1 VSDEIKGKVLIVED
15 DKNYAEILKR
25 VIMKNGY
32 EINLAY
38 DGKEG
43 LELSTEWKPD
53 VIIVDWM
60 MPGMSGIEL
69 ISKLREHPELR
80 FSYIIM
86 LTARVETEDKI
97 TGLEAG
103 ADDFITKP
111 VDFGEL
117 IARIRVGFRTKKLQ
131 SEIAELQHESAL
143 LEMARTLGHEINNPL
158 NIIYLALEL
167 INRAFKEDNPDKEK
181 IIENLNRI
189 HQASERI
196 KEIVNKLISLRKP
209 AFKEYVNGKRMLDLG

>member
-1 VSDEIKGKVLIVED
+1 VSDEPKGKVLIVED

-32 EINLAY
+32 EINLAH

-69 ISKLREHPELR
+69 ISKLREHPELK

-97 TGLEAG
+97 AGLEAG

-117 IARIRVGFRTKKLQ
+117 IARIRVGFRMKKLQ
-131 SEIAELQHESAL
+131 TEIAELQHESAL

-167 INRAFKEDNPDKEK
+167 INRAFKEDNPDREK
-181 IIENLNRI
+181 IKENLNRI
-189 HQASERI
+189 YQASERI

>member
-1 VSDEIKGKVLIVED
+1 VSDEPKGKVLIVED
-15 DKNYAEILKR
+15 DKSYAEILKR
-25 VIMKNGY
+25 VIIKNGY
-32 EINLAY
+32 EINLAH

-69 ISKLREHPELR
+69 ISKLREHPELK

-97 TGLEAG
+97 AGLEAG

-117 IARIRVGFRTKKLQ
+117 IARIRVGFRMKKLQ
-131 SEIAELQHESAL
+131 TEIAELQHESAL

-167 INRAFKEDNPDKEK
+167 INRALKEDNPDREK
-181 IIENLNRI
+181 IKENLNRI
-189 HQASERI
+189 YQASERI

>member
-1 VSDEIKGKVLIVED
+1 VSDEPKGKVLIVED
-15 DKNYAEILKR
+15 DKSYAEILKR

-32 EINLAY
+32 EINLAH

-69 ISKLREHPELR
+69 ISKLREHPELK

-97 TGLEAG
+97 AGLEAG

-117 IARIRVGFRTKKLQ
+117 IARIRVGFRMKKLQ
-131 SEIAELQHESAL
+131 TEIAELQHESAL

-167 INRAFKEDNPDKEK
+167 INRAFKEDNPDREK
-181 IIENLNRI
+181 IKENLNRI
-189 HQASERI
+189 YQASERI

>member
-1 VSDEIKGKVLIVED
+1 MSDEIKGKVLIVED

-117 IARIRVGFRTKKLQ
+117 IARIRVGFRIKKLQ

>member
-1 VSDEIKGKVLIVED
+1 VSDETKGKVLIVED
-15 DKNYAEILKR
+15 DKSYAEILKR
-25 VIMKNGY
+25 VIIKNGY
-32 EINLAY
+32 EINLAH

-69 ISKLREHPELR
+69 ISKLREHPELK

-97 TGLEAG
+97 AGLEAG

-117 IARIRVGFRTKKLQ
+117 IARIRVGFRMKKLQ
-131 SEIAELQHESAL
+131 TEIAELQHESAL

-167 INRAFKEDNPDKEK
+167 INRAFKEDNPDREK
-181 IIENLNRI
+181 IKENLNRI
-189 HQASERI
+189 YQASERI

-209 AFKEYVNGKRMLDLG
+209 VFKEYVNGKRMLDLG

>member
-1 VSDEIKGKVLIVED
+1 MSDEPKGKVLIVED
-15 DKNYAEILKR
+15 DKSYAEILKR
-25 VIMKNGY
+25 VIIKNGY
-32 EINLAY
+32 EINLAH

-69 ISKLREHPELR
+69 ISKLREHPELK

-97 TGLEAG
+97 AGLEAG

-117 IARIRVGFRTKKLQ
+117 IARIRVGFRMKKLQ
-131 SEIAELQHESAL
+131 TEIAELQHESAL

-167 INRAFKEDNPDKEK
+167 INRAFKEDNPDREK
-181 IIENLNRI
+181 IKENLNRI
-189 HQASERI
+189 YQASERI

>member
-1 VSDEIKGKVLIVED
+1 MSDEIKGKVLIVED

>member
-1 VSDEIKGKVLIVED
+1 VSDEPKGKVLIVED

-32 EINLAY
+32 EINLAH

-69 ISKLREHPELR
+69 ISKLREHPELK

-97 TGLEAG
+97 AGLEAG

-117 IARIRVGFRTKKLQ
+117 IARIRVGFRMKKLQ
-131 SEIAELQHESAL
+131 TEIAELQHESAL

-167 INRAFKEDNPDKEK
+167 INRALKEDNPDREK
-181 IIENLNRI
+181 IKENLNRI
-189 HQASERI
+189 YQASERI

>member
-1 VSDEIKGKVLIVED
+1 MSDETKGKVLIVED
-15 DKNYAEILKR
+15 DKSYAEILKR
-25 VIMKNGY
+25 VIIKNGY
-32 EINLAY
+32 EINLAH

-69 ISKLREHPELR
+69 ISKLREHSELK

-97 TGLEAG
+97 AGLEAG

-117 IARIRVGFRTKKLQ
+117 IARIRVGFRMKKLQ
-131 SEIAELQHESAL
+131 TEIAELQHESAL

-167 INRAFKEDNPDKEK
+167 INRAFKEDNPDREK
-181 IIENLNRI
+181 IKENLNRI
-189 HQASERI
+189 YQASERI

>member
-1 VSDEIKGKVLIVED
+1 VSDETKGKVLIVED
-15 DKNYAEILKR
+15 DKSYAEILKR

-32 EINLAY
+32 EINLAH

-69 ISKLREHPELR
+69 ISKLREHPELK

-97 TGLEAG
+97 AGLEAG

-117 IARIRVGFRTKKLQ
+117 IARIRVGFRMKKLQ
-131 SEIAELQHESAL
+131 TEIAELQHESAL

-167 INRAFKEDNPDKEK
+167 INRAFKEDNPDREK
-181 IIENLNRI
+181 IKENLNRI
-189 HQASERI
+189 YQASERI

>member
-1 VSDEIKGKVLIVED
+1 MSDEPKGKVLIVED
-15 DKNYAEILKR
+15 DKSYAEILKR
-25 VIMKNGY
+25 VIIKNGY
-32 EINLAY
+32 GINLAH

-69 ISKLREHPELR
+69 ISKLREHPELK

-97 TGLEAG
+97 AGLEAG

-117 IARIRVGFRTKKLQ
+117 IARIRVGFRMKKLQ
-131 SEIAELQHESAL
+131 TEIAELQHESAL

-167 INRAFKEDNPDKEK
+167 INRAFKEDNPDREK
-181 IIENLNRI
+181 IKENLNRI
-189 HQASERI
+189 YQASERI

>member
-1 VSDEIKGKVLIVED
+1 VSDETKGKVLIVED
-15 DKNYAEILKR
+15 DKSYAEILKR
-25 VIMKNGY
+25 VIIKNGY
-32 EINLAY
+32 EINLAH

-69 ISKLREHPELR
+69 ISKLREHPELK

-97 TGLEAG
+97 AGLEAG

-117 IARIRVGFRTKKLQ
+117 IARIRVGFRMKKLQ
-131 SEIAELQHESAL
+131 TEIAELQHESAL

-181 IIENLNRI
+181 IKENLNRI
-189 HQASERI
+189 YQASERI

-209 AFKEYVNGKRMLDLG
+209 TFKEYVNGKRMLDLG

>member
-1 VSDEIKGKVLIVED
+1 VSDETKGKVLIVED
-15 DKNYAEILKR
+15 DKSYAEILKR
-25 VIMKNGY
+25 VIIKNGY
-32 EINLAY
+32 EINLAH

-69 ISKLREHPELR
+69 ISKLREHPELK

-97 TGLEAG
+97 AGLEAG

-117 IARIRVGFRTKKLQ
+117 IARIRVGFRIKKLQ
-131 SEIAELQHESAL
+131 TEIAELQHESAL

-181 IIENLNRI
+181 IKENLNRI
-189 HQASERI
+189 YQASERI

>member
-1 VSDEIKGKVLIVED
+1 VSDETRGKVLIVED
-15 DKNYAEILKR
+15 DKSYAEILKR
-25 VIMKNGY
+25 VIIKNGY
-32 EINLAY
+32 EINLAH

-69 ISKLREHPELR
+69 ISKLREHPELK

-97 TGLEAG
+97 AGLEAG

-117 IARIRVGFRTKKLQ
+117 IARIRVGFRMKKLQ
-131 SEIAELQHESAL
+131 TEIAELQHESAL

-167 INRAFKEDNPDKEK
+167 INRAFKEDNPDREK
-181 IIENLNRI
+181 IKENLNRI
-189 HQASERI
+189 YQASERI

>member
-1 VSDEIKGKVLIVED
+1 MSYEIKGKVLIVED
-15 DKNYAEILKR
+15 DKSYAEILKR
-25 VIMKNGY
+25 VITKNEY
-32 EINLAY
+32 EIKLAY

-69 ISKLREHPELR
+69 ISKLREDPELK

-117 IARIRVGFRTKKLQ
+117 IARIRVGFRIKKLQ
-131 SEIAELQHESAL
+131 TEIAELQHESAL

-167 INRAFKEDNPDKEK
+167 INRFLKDDNPEKDKIK
-181 IIENLNRI
+181 ENLNRI
-189 HQASERI
+189 YQASERI
-196 KEIVNKLISLRKP
+196 REIVNKLISLRKP
-209 AFKEYVNGKRMLDLG
+209 TFKEYVNGKRMLDLG

>member
-1 VSDEIKGKVLIVED
+1 VSDETKGKVLIVED
-15 DKNYAEILKR
+15 DKSYAEILKR
-25 VIMKNGY
+25 VIIKNGY
-32 EINLAY
+32 EINLAH

-69 ISKLREHPELR
+69 ISKLREHPELK

-97 TGLEAG
+97 AGLEAG

-117 IARIRVGFRTKKLQ
+117 IARIRVGFRMKKLQ
-131 SEIAELQHESAL
+131 TEIAELQHESAL

-167 INRAFKEDNPDKEK
+167 INRAFKEDNPDREK
-181 IIENLNRI
+181 IKENLNRI
-189 HQASERI
+189 YQASERI

>member
-1 VSDEIKGKVLIVED
+1 MSDEIKGKVLIVED

-43 LELSTEWKPD
+43 LELSTKWKPD

>member
-1 VSDEIKGKVLIVED
+1 MSDETKGKVLIVED
-15 DKNYAEILKR
+15 DKSYAEILKR
-25 VIMKNGY
+25 VIIKNGY
-32 EINLAY
+32 EINLAH

-69 ISKLREHPELR
+69 ISKLREHPELK

-97 TGLEAG
+97 AGLEAG

-117 IARIRVGFRTKKLQ
+117 IARIRVGFRMKKLQ
-131 SEIAELQHESAL
+131 TEIAELQHESAL

-167 INRAFKEDNPDKEK
+167 INRAFKEDNPDREK
-181 IIENLNRI
+181 IKENLNRI
-189 HQASERI
+189 YQASERI

>member
-15 DKNYAEILKR
+15 DKSYAEILKR

-32 EINLAY
+32 EINLAH

-69 ISKLREHPELR
+69 ISKLREHPELK

-97 TGLEAG
+97 AGLEAG

-117 IARIRVGFRTKKLQ
+117 IARIRVGFRMKKLQ
-131 SEIAELQHESAL
+131 TEIAELQHESAL

-167 INRAFKEDNPDKEK
+167 INRAFKEDNPDREK
-181 IIENLNRI
+181 IKENLNRI
-189 HQASERI
+189 YQASERI

>member
-1 VSDEIKGKVLIVED
+1 MSDETRGKVLIVED
-15 DKNYAEILKR
+15 DKSYAEILKR
-25 VIMKNGY
+25 VIIKNGY
-32 EINLAY
+32 EINLAH

-69 ISKLREHPELR
+69 ISKLREHPELK

-97 TGLEAG
+97 AGLEAG

-117 IARIRVGFRTKKLQ
+117 IARIRVGFRMKKLQ
-131 SEIAELQHESAL
+131 TEIAELQHESAL

-167 INRAFKEDNPDKEK
+167 INRAFKEDNPDREK
-181 IIENLNRI
+181 IKENLNRI
-189 HQASERI
+189 YQASERI

>member
-1 VSDEIKGKVLIVED
+1 VSDEPKGKVLIVED
-15 DKNYAEILKR
+15 DKSYAEILKR
-25 VIMKNGY
+25 VIIKNGY
-32 EINLAY
+32 GINLAH

-69 ISKLREHPELR
+69 ISKLREHPELK

-97 TGLEAG
+97 AGLEAG

-117 IARIRVGFRTKKLQ
+117 IARIRVGFRMKKLQ
-131 SEIAELQHESAL
+131 TEIAELQHESAL

-167 INRAFKEDNPDKEK
+167 INRALKEDNPDREK
-181 IIENLNRI
+181 IKENLNRI
-189 HQASERI
+189 YQASERI

>member
-1 VSDEIKGKVLIVED
+1 VSDETKGKVLIVED
-15 DKNYAEILKR
+15 DKSYAEILKR

-32 EINLAY
+32 EINLAH

-69 ISKLREHPELR
+69 ISKLREHPELK

-97 TGLEAG
+97 AGLEAG

-117 IARIRVGFRTKKLQ
+117 IARIRVGFRMKKLQ
-131 SEIAELQHESAL
+131 TEIAELQHESAL

-167 INRAFKEDNPDKEK
+167 INRALKEDNPDREK
-181 IIENLNRI
+181 IKENLNRI
-189 HQASERI
+189 YQASERI

>member
-25 VIMKNGY
+25 VIMKNEY

-43 LELSTEWKPD
+43 LELSTKWKPD

-117 IARIRVGFRTKKLQ
+117 IARIRVGFRIKKLQ
-131 SEIAELQHESAL
+131 TEIAELQHESAL

-167 INRAFKEDNPDKEK
+167 INRALKEDNPDKGK

>member
-43 LELSTEWKPD
+43 LELSTKWKPD

>member
-1 VSDEIKGKVLIVED
+1 VSDEPKGKVLIVED
-15 DKNYAEILKR
+15 DKSYAEILKR
-25 VIMKNGY
+25 VIIKNGY
-32 EINLAY
+32 EINLAH

-69 ISKLREHPELR
+69 ISKLREHPELK

-97 TGLEAG
+97 AGLEAG

-117 IARIRVGFRTKKLQ
+117 IARIRVGFRMKKLQ
-131 SEIAELQHESAL
+131 TEIAELQHESAL

-167 INRAFKEDNPDKEK
+167 INRAFKEDNPDREK
-181 IIENLNRI
+181 IKENLNRI
-189 HQASERI
+189 YQASERI

>member
-1 VSDEIKGKVLIVED
+1 MSDEPKGKVLIVED
-15 DKNYAEILKR
+15 DKSYAEILKR

-32 EINLAY
+32 EINLAH

-69 ISKLREHPELR
+69 ISKLREHPELK

-97 TGLEAG
+97 AGLEAG

-117 IARIRVGFRTKKLQ
+117 IARIRVGFRMKKLQ
-131 SEIAELQHESAL
+131 TEIAELQHESAL

-167 INRAFKEDNPDKEK
+167 INRAFKEDNPDREK
-181 IIENLNRI
+181 IKENLNRI
-189 HQASERI
+189 YQASERI

>member
-15 DKNYAEILKR
+15 DKSYAEILKR

-32 EINLAY
+32 EINLAH

-69 ISKLREHPELR
+69 ISKLREHPELK

-97 TGLEAG
+97 AGLEAG

-117 IARIRVGFRTKKLQ
+117 IARIRVGFRMKKLQ
-131 SEIAELQHESAL
+131 TEIAELQHESAL

-167 INRAFKEDNPDKEK
+167 INRAFKEDNPDREK
-181 IIENLNRI
+181 IKENLNRI
-189 HQASERI
+189 YQASERI

-209 AFKEYVNGKRMLDLG
+209 TFKEYVNGKRMLDLS

>member
-1 VSDEIKGKVLIVED
+1 VSDETKGKVLIVED
-15 DKNYAEILKR
+15 DKSYAEILKR
-25 VIMKNGY
+25 VIIKNGY
-32 EINLAY
+32 EINLAH

-69 ISKLREHPELR
+69 ISKLREHPELK

-97 TGLEAG
+97 AGLEAG

-117 IARIRVGFRTKKLQ
+117 IARIRVGFRMKKLQ
-131 SEIAELQHESAL
+131 TEIAELQHESAL

-167 INRAFKEDNPDKEK
+167 INRAFKEDNPDREK
-181 IIENLNRI
+181 IKENLNRI
-189 HQASERI
+189 YQASERI

-209 AFKEYVNGKRMLDLG
+209 TFKEYVNGKRMLDLG